1 MASAARR
8 IGDELHWER
17 LNGERGFNDSFIVGA
32 THAIR
37 PFVGA
42 CRRFVEVQL
51 VVSGHSPCRFTGSGM
66 NSRSALLLGAAF
78 VMAAPAT
85 AQQSVQAA
93 PAEPRAD
100 QPVAQ
105 PSIEP
110 GIDYEEG
117 EDAIVVTGTRARGG
131 AIGDIPP
138 ENTLDSRDVR
148 ATGATNISELLD
160 ALGPQIGSAQ
170 GRGGGRP
177 VLLLNGQRISG
188 FRELRDIP
196 TEAIERVEILPEEVA
211 LKYGYR
217 ADQKVVNIV
226 LRQRFRSTAVQVAG
240 TTATDGG
247 YFGGTGDI
255 TRLQINRNGRTT
267 YNLHAEGNGM
277 LTENER
283 DILVETLPDGATAD
297 QALAARSLIGTK
309 RDVRGAATINRK
321 ILGDVSATVNG
332 EVEHSEGRALIGL
345 GQTLLTPLAR
355 NTTSD
360 SAHLGTTLN
369 GDKGQWHWN
378 ITGNADV
385 ERGIT
390 GTERDATN
398 AFDRASETRVS
409 GDLTANANGKLFKLP
424 AGDASATVTLG
435 LATEHQDSERIR
447 LGETSSTALGRT
459 TGQAGV
465 NVDLPISRRNRDFS
479 ALGNLTLNGNAEVQR
494 LSDFGTLT
502 TIGAGANWSPVDRLN
517 FLGSWT
523 REEGAPTIQ
532 QLGDPILETPGAR
545 IFDFSTGQ
553 TVLATVITG
562 GNPDLLADKRNVF
575 KLGANWQPLKNTDLR
590 LRADYV
596 HSKIDRPIQGI
607 YGPTPALEAA
617 FPDRFVRHMV
627 CDDDGHCT
635 NQLVSADLRP
645 VNFASATRD
654 TLRIGLDFSK
664 QLKSKRPSQST
675 MDQIRSQ
682 FRAAFGAAG
691 GPAAGQ
697 AQPPRQGAAQGQ
709 PLTQGQQPVQGQSPQ
724 GQSPQRQQ
732 PTPGGPPQGGQAQQ
746 PGAPSEAAPQPASS
760 AERGSG
766 RGGFGG
772 FGGRGGGGGFF
783 GGGSR
788 GRLSFSLTDTITF
801 TDKVSIGPGLPELDY
816 LHGEAAGGTGGTPR
830 HTVEAQGGWSNNGLG
845 ARISANWRSGTTV
858 NTLAGDNLRFS
869 PLATFNLRLFDNF
882 GDQPDLLVK
891 HPWLRGTQLR
901 FEVNNIFDRKPNVR
915 DASGNVPLS
924 YQPDLLDP
932 LGRTVMISFRKL
944 FSPSPRAFI
953 RERQQEMQSAPPP
966 PPPGPGATAP
976 VPAAPTPTP

>member
-8 IGDELHWER
+8 IGDELHLDR

-32 THAIR
+32 THATH

-51 VVSGHSPCRFTGSGM
+51 LVSGYSPRRFTGGGM
-66 NSRSALLLGAAF
+66 NSPSALLLGAAF
-78 VMAAPAT
+78 VMAAPAA
-85 AQQSVQAA
+85 AQQSVQTT
-93 PAEPRAD
+93 PAEPPAA
-100 QPVAQ
+100 QPPAQ
-105 PSIEP
+105 PSAEP
-110 GIDYEEG
+110 MLDYEDG
-117 EDAIVVTGTRARGG
+117 EDAIVVTGSRARGA

-240 TTATDGG
+240 TSATDGG
-247 YFGGTGDI
+247 YLGGTGDI
-255 TRLQINRNGRTT
+255 TRLHINRNGRTT

-283 DILVETLPDGATAD
+283 DIMVENLPDGVTAD

-309 RDVRGAATINRK
+309 RDVRGAVTVNRK
-321 ILGDVSATVNG
+321 IFGDVSATVNG
-332 EVEHSEGRALIGL
+332 EVEHNERRALIGL

-378 ITGNADV
+378 VTGNADV
-385 ERGIT
+385 ERDIT
-390 GTERDATN
+390 GTERDAAN
-398 AFDRASETRVS
+398 AFDRARETRVS
-409 GDLTANANGKLFKLP
+409 GDLTANANGRLFKLP

-447 LGETSSTALGRT
+447 LGESSSTALGRT
-459 TGQAGV
+459 TGQAGI
-465 NVDLPISRRNRDFS
+465 NLDLPISRRNRDFS
-479 ALGNLTLNGNAEVQR
+479 ALGNLTLNGNAEVQG

-562 GNPDLLADKRNVF
+562 GNPDLLADKRNTF

-596 HSKIDRPIQGI
+596 HSKINRPIQGI

-617 FPDRFVRHMV
+617 FPDRFVR
-627 CDDDGHCT
+627 DDNG
-635 NQLVSADLRP
+635 QLVSADLRP
-645 VNFASATRD
+645 VNFASATRE

-691 GPAAGQ
+691 GQSTVQG
-697 AQPPRQGAAQGQ
+697 QPPRPGTRQGEQSPPKQGQ
-709 PLTQGQQPVQGQSPQ
+709 PA
-724 GQSPQRQQ
+724 
-732 PTPGGPPQGGQAQQ
+732 QGGQAAQQ
-746 PGAPSEAAPQPASS
+746 GAPTGAAPPPPAPS
-760 AERGSG
+760 AERGPPSG
-766 RGGFGG
+766 GEGSGFGRRGGFG
-772 FGGRGGGGGFF
+772 GGGGGFF
-783 GGGSR
+783 GGGNR
-788 GRLSFSLTDTITF
+788 GRLTFSLTDTITF

-830 HTVEAQGGWSNNGLG
+830 HSVEAQAGWSNNGLG
-845 ARISANWRSGTTV
+845 ARISANWRSGTMV
-858 NTLAGDNLRFS
+858 STLAGDNLRFS

-966 PPPGPGATAP
+966 PPIVPAE
-976 VPAAPTPTP
+976 PAAPTPAPAGPAPTP